1 VIDRFV
7 GGIGGID
14 DHHCFIIQ
22 LKINNIT
29 QEKSE
34 AVNQRRTDNAMAK
47 RKNDKQ
53 ANNDQ
58 QNIAQKTKGPVT
70 RTSLTTGMNSGAPEG

>member
-1 VIDRFV
+1 MIDRFV

-47 RKNDKQ
+47 EKKGQIGKQ
-53 ANNDQ
+53 WS
-58 QNIAQKTKGPVT
+58 TKHCT
-70 RTSLTTGMNSGAPEG
+70 